1 MQIIRP
7 ATPQDADACVGIVEG
22 LSDFF
27 SADVPERVRL
37 DLARF
42 QAWVL
47 ADAGEVVAF
56 TVASRRSSRAAEIA
70 WAAVAASRRAR
81 GMGTALVCHVL
92 SALHDDGVQVVEVKT
107 LDSSADYGPYRAT
120 CLFWEKCG
128 FVQVDTIDPLPGWQP
143 GNPSAIYVAAL
154 ALTRPPS

>member
-7 ATPQDADACVGIVEG
+7 ATPDDTDACVGIVEG
-22 LSDFF
+22 LPDFF
-27 SADVPERVRL
+27 SAGVPEQVRL

-47 ADAGEVVAF
+47 ADAGQVVAF
-56 TVASRRSSRAAEIA
+56 TVADRRSSRTAEIA

-81 GMGTALVCHVL
+81 GLGTALVSHVL

-107 LDSSADYGPYRAT
+107 LDGSAGYGPYQGT
-120 CLFWEKCG
+120 CLFWENCG
-128 FVQVDTIDPLPGWQP
+128 FVQIDTIDPLPGWQP

-154 ALTRPPS
+154 APTRPPL